1 MLLKI
6 IASIKSFFGIGASRS
21 SLRDQLYTF
30 QAELLA
36 ANIEIRKLRVENRR
50 LTVEYEKLEDDAASA
65 WEMLEEIKKAENFL
79 AGNPRAIEE
88 TLENIEEQMLVE
100 ILQKSKPY
108 GEA

>member
-6 IASIKSFFGIGASRS
+6 IASIKSFFGIGVSRNVM
-21 SLRDQLYTF
+21 LDQLYTL
-30 QAELLA
+30 QAELLT
-36 ANIEIRKLRVENRR
+36 ANIEVRKLRVENRR
-50 LTVEYEKLEDDAASA
+50 LVKEYASLEDDAASA

-100 ILQKSKPY
+100 ILQKTKPY